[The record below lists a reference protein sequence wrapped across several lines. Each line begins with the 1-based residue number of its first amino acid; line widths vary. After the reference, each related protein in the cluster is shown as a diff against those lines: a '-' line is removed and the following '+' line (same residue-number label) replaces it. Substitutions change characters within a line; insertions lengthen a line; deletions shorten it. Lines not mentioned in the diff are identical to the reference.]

1 MKLGLSKRS
10 GNILLYFLM
19 AWIICSMFN
28 WIIKI
33 FKNQKLSI
41 ILERFFIIFL
51 IFLAIEIE
59 AFLFSKISIDLI
71 ETTMK

>member
-1 MKLGLSKRS
+1 
-10 GNILLYFLM
+10 
-19 AWIICSMFN
+19 MFN

-71 ETTMK
+71 KTT